1 MTERSTAVYSEWRQA
16 GNSPEPQRK
25 RPMQRGYMSM
35 YFLSY
40 YSKVLVA
47 QSCPTLCDPTD
58 SSPEGSSVHEI
69 LQARI
74 LEWVATPFS
83 RASSQ
88 PRDWTRVTWG
98 AGVSFT
104 LSHQG
109 SPQQD
114 DPQRSWRE
122 SFPLQKVASKLWS
135 TLEWKSHPLVNFN
148 LL

>member
-1 MTERSTAVYSEWRQA
+1 METHSSILAWRIPWTEKTGRQNPWSHKAPDTTERSTAVYSEWRQA

-74 LEWVATPFS
+74 LEWVAIPFS
-83 RASSQ
+83 RGSSGSRDQ
-88 PRDWTRVTWG
+88 PHISYVSSVGRPVLYHLNTRE
-98 AGVSFT
+98 A
-104 LSHQG
+104 L
-109 SPQQD
+109 
-114 DPQRSWRE
+114 
-122 SFPLQKVASKLWS
+122 
-135 TLEWKSHPLVNFN
+135 
-148 LL
+148 